1 MTSEVFSVLVGVRDN
16 LAKLYPD
23 NSDLLNNNNNNN
35 SAASDFPCGKN

>member
-23 NSDLLNNNNNNN
+23 NSDLLNNNNN

>member
-23 NSDLLNNNNNNN
+23 NSDLLYNN